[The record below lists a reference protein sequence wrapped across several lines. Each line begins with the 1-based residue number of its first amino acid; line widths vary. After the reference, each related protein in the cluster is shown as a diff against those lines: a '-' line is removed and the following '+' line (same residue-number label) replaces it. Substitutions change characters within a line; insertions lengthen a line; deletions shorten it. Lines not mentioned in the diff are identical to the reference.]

1 MSVEAVE
8 KPQLFE
14 GKSAA
19 QRHKSIF
26 DVCLSGY
33 GDSSQKQIAEAFQLQ
48 HPGGSSFSINKIKK
62 EISQGLWK
70 KEIKCLKRQIYLTL

>member
-1 MSVEAVE
+1 MPRPTRIEC
-8 KPQLFE
+8 E
-14 GKSAA
+14 GAF
-19 QRHKSIF
+19 HH
-26 DVCLSGY
+26 